1 MYPVCFDFRA
11 FALAIPSEVLFP
23 QLFPW
28 LALRLW
34 DPSINPF
41 ESPSFQGV
49 SLILITLL
57 NPHYRFNSQR
67 SGGSFSPLSLHH
79 RQQHLGTWQV
89 PDTQLLTGQL
99 KLHPS
104 FCSLI
109 SFPQAV
115 SAAKL
120 TSPQESGE
128 APGCAPSHS
137 QAMQTAHLAF
147 WIRNTAQLHRESRT
161 QWGHLWTPS
170 VPGQGSVS
178 RSHEGRRTWRTRSL
192 GAIKTEGLWVVG
204 GGSSLRKKGDL
215 GGVWFGKRHLNEK

>member
-11 FALAIPSEVLFP
+11 FALAIPSEVLVP

-28 LALRLW
+28 LALMLW

-41 ESPSFQGV
+41 ERPSFQGV

-57 NPHYRFNSQR
+57 NSHYGFNSQW

-79 RQQHLGTWQV
+79 RQQRLGTWQV

-99 KLHPS
+99 KLHP

-109 SFPQAV
+109 SFPEAV
-115 SAAKL
+115 SVAKL

-128 APGCAPSHS
+128 APPWAPSHS

-147 WIRNTAQLHRESRT
+147 WIRNRAQLHMESRT

-170 VPGQGSVS
+170 APGQESVS

-192 GAIKTEGLWVVG
+192 GAIKTELAV
-204 GGSSLRKKGDL
+204 SL
-215 GGVWFGKRHLNEK
+215 GGQSEN